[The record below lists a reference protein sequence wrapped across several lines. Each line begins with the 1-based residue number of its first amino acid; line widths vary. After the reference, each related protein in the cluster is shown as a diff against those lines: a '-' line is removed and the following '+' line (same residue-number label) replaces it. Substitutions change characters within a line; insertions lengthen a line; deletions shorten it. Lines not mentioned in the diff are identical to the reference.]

1 MKDFFAQLIVAL
13 AATYGASL
21 GHAEVRVGVATAVT
35 GHFAWVGEQ
44 TRAGAYMALEDL
56 NAAGGILGQSLEP
69 VLVDDFCDPDQAI
82 AAARKLVA
90 EGVPFVVGHQC
101 SGAAIPASSIYED
114 AGIILISP
122 AATNPQLT
130 DRGLRY
136 TFRTCGRDDL
146 QGAMVADYLAK
157 KWPGANI
164 AIVHDG
170 QAYGQG
176 IAEETRRRLD
186 ELGITTTLFE
196 QVHPGQTE
204 FSDLLATFEARGIDV
219 IFYGGYPA
227 EAGLIVRQA
236 KARLPE
242 LGFVLPDG
250 AASGDFWLI
259 AGDAAEG
266 IPMTFYMDAVRQ
278 PVAADV
284 VARFRAAGV
293 DPIGNE
299 LYTYAAVQAWA
310 QAVEKTG
317 TTDAPRVA
325 EVLRKEQFETVLG
338 RIGFNENGDVTGYEP
353 FEWYIWKGGQYVPA
367 EPADLAE

>member
-1 MKDFFAQLIVAL
+1 
-13 AATYGASL
+13 
-21 GHAEVRVGVATAVT
+21 
-35 GHFAWVGEQ
+35 
-44 TRAGAYMALEDL
+44 
-56 NAAGGILGQSLEP
+56 
-69 VLVDDFCDPDQAI
+69 
-82 AAARKLVA
+82 
-90 EGVPFVVGHQC
+90 
-101 SGAAIPASSIYED
+101 
-114 AGIILISP
+114 
-122 AATNPQLT
+122 
-130 DRGLRY
+130 
-136 TFRTCGRDDL
+136 
-146 QGAMVADYLAK
+146 
-157 KWPGANI
+157 
-164 AIVHDG
+164 
-170 QAYGQG
+170 
-176 IAEETRRRLD
+176 
-186 ELGITTTLFE
+186 
-196 QVHPGQTE
+196 
-204 FSDLLATFEARGIDV
+204 
-219 IFYGGYPA
+219 
-227 EAGLIVRQA
+227 
-236 KARLPE
+236 